1 MAADFD
7 PRFDPA
13 FQRGYD
19 GAAGP
24 VRPAVEPARS
34 VVEPVE
40 TARATRSVVEPVETP
55 PPPVELVETSA
66 EPLRYETRGNP
77 WLRALWVVAAVF
89 TVAGLLATYA
99 AQSLMQ
105 GANTSSAIDYY
116 VLPLTVS
123 QLAPWFTVTGLFAG
137 VAALVL
143 NAIRWRPGDQ

>member
-19 GAAGP
+19 GRMPGP
-24 VRPAVEPARS
+24 
-34 VVEPVE
+34 VVEPVRPVVE
-40 TARATRSVVEPVETP
+40 RVGSVVEPVETP
-55 PPPVELVETSA
+55 PPAVELVEASA

-89 TVAGLLATYA
+89 TVTGLLATYA

>member
-19 GAAGP
+19 GRMPGP
-24 VRPAVEPARS
+24 
-34 VVEPVE
+34 VVEPVRPVVE
-40 TARATRSVVEPVETP
+40 RVGSVVEPVETP
-55 PPPVELVETSA
+55 PPAVELVEASA

-89 TVAGLLATYA
+89 TVTGLLATYA

-137 VAALVL
+137 AAALVL

>member
-19 GAAGP
+19 GRMPGP
-24 VRPAVEPARS
+24 
-34 VVEPVE
+34 VVEPVRPVVE
-40 TARATRSVVEPVETP
+40 RVGSVVEPVETP
-55 PPPVELVETSA
+55 PPVVELVEASA

-89 TVAGLLATYA
+89 TVTGLLATYA

-143 NAIRWRPGDQ
+143 NAIRWRPEAQ

>member
-19 GAAGP
+19 GRTRGP
-24 VRPAVEPARS
+24 
-34 VVEPVE
+34 VVEPVRPVVE
-40 TARATRSVVEPVETP
+40 RVGSVVEPVETP
-55 PPPVELVETSA
+55 PPAVELVETSA

-89 TVAGLLATYA
+89 TVAGMLAAYS
-99 AQSLMQ
+99 AQAMMQ

>member
-40 TARATRSVVEPVETP
+40 TARATRSVVEPVETGRP
-55 PPPVELVETSA
+55 AV
-66 EPLRYETRGNP
+66 EPLRYDTRGNP

-89 TVAGLLATYA
+89 TVAGMLAAYA
-99 AQSLMQ
+99 AQATMQ

-143 NAIRWRPGDQ
+143 NAIRWRPEAQ

>member
-19 GAAGP
+19 GRMPGP
-24 VRPAVEPARS
+24 
-34 VVEPVE
+34 VVEPVRPVVE
-40 TARATRSVVEPVETP
+40 RVGSVVEPVETP
-55 PPPVELVETSA
+55 PPAVELVETSA

-89 TVAGLLATYA
+89 TVAGLLAAYA
-99 AQSLMQ
+99 AQAMMQ

-123 QLAPWFTVTGLFAG
+123 QLAPWFTVTGLFSG

-143 NAIRWRPGDQ
+143 NAIRWRPEAQ

>member
-19 GAAGP
+19 GRMPGP
-24 VRPAVEPARS
+24 
-34 VVEPVE
+34 VVEPVRPVVE
-40 TARATRSVVEPVETP
+40 RVGSVVEPVETP
-55 PPPVELVETSA
+55 PPAVELVEASA

-89 TVAGLLATYA
+89 TVTGLLATYA

-143 NAIRWRPGDQ
+143 NAIRWRPEAQ

>member
-24 VRPAVEPARS
+24 ARSVVEPARS

-40 TARATRSVVEPVETP
+40 TARATHPVNEPVETP
-55 PPPVELVETSA
+55 AAPAASPEIF
-66 EPLRYETRGNP
+66 RYETRGNP
-77 WLRALWVVAAVF
+77 WLRALWVVTAAF
-89 TVAGLLATYA
+89 TVAGLVAEYA
-99 AQSLMQ
+99 AQSMMQ
-105 GANTSSAIDYY
+105 GANTSSAMDYY

-143 NAIRWRPGDQ
+143 NAIRWRPEAQ

>member
-1 MAADFD
+1 M
-7 PRFDPA
+7 
-13 FQRGYD
+13 
-19 GAAGP
+19 
-24 VRPAVEPARS
+24 
-34 VVEPVE
+34 
-40 TARATRSVVEPVETP
+40 
-55 PPPVELVETSA
+55 VELVETSA

-89 TVAGLLATYA
+89 TVAGLLAAYMSQA
-99 AQSLMQ
+99 MMQ

-143 NAIRWRPGDQ
+143 NAIRWRPEAQ

>member
-19 GAAGP
+19 GRMPGP
-24 VRPAVEPARS
+24 
-34 VVEPVE
+34 VVEPVRPVVE
-40 TARATRSVVEPVETP
+40 RVGSVVEPVETP

-89 TVAGLLATYA
+89 TVAGLLAAYMSQA
-99 AQSLMQ
+99 MMQ

>member
-13 FQRGYD
+13 FQRGCD
-19 GAAGP
+19 GRMPGP
-24 VRPAVEPARS
+24 
-34 VVEPVE
+34 VVEPVRPVVE
-40 TARATRSVVEPVETP
+40 RVGSVVEPVETP
-55 PPPVELVETSA
+55 PPAVELVEASA

-89 TVAGLLATYA
+89 TVAGLLAAYS
-99 AQSLMQ
+99 AQAMMQ

-123 QLAPWFTVTGLFAG
+123 QLAPWFTVTGLFSG

-143 NAIRWRPGDQ
+143 NAIRWRPEAQ

>member
-19 GAAGP
+19 GRTAAP
-24 VRPAVEPARS
+24 VRPAVERAR
-34 VVEPVE
+34 P
-40 TARATRSVVEPVETP
+40 VVEPVETP

-89 TVAGLLATYA
+89 TVAGMLAAYS
-99 AQSLMQ
+99 AQAMMQ

-143 NAIRWRPGDQ
+143 NAIRWRPEAQ

>member
-19 GAAGP
+19 GAAAPVVERVETPAAPVSP
-24 VRPAVEPARS
+24 VRP
-34 VVEPVE
+34 VVEPVG
-40 TARATRSVVEPVETP
+40 TLAP
-55 PPPVELVETSA
+55 A
-66 EPLRYETRGNP
+66 EPDESRRYETHGNP
-77 WLRALWVVAAVF
+77 WLRALWVVAGVF
-89 TVAGLLATYA
+89 TIAGVLAAYA
-99 AQSLMQ
+99 SQAMIQ

-143 NAIRWRPGDQ
+143 KAIRWRPEAQ

>member
-40 TARATRSVVEPVETP
+40 TARATRSVVEPVETGRP
-55 PPPVELVETSA
+55 AV

-89 TVAGLLATYA
+89 TVTGLLATYA

-143 NAIRWRPGDQ
+143 NAIRWRPEAQ

>member
-1 MAADFD
+1 MATDFD

-19 GAAGP
+19 GRGVGP
-24 VRPAVEPARS
+24 VVEPARP

-40 TARATRSVVEPVETP
+40 TRAAPVVER
-55 PPPVELVETSA
+55 VETSPA
-66 EPLRYETRGNP
+66 PAGPLEPLRYETRGNP

-89 TVAGLLATYA
+89 TVAGVLAAYA
-99 AQSLMQ
+99 AQAMMQ
-105 GANTSSAIDYY
+105 SANTSSAIDYY

-123 QLAPWFTVTGLFAG
+123 QLAPWFAVSGLLAG

>member
-19 GAAGP
+19 GRMPGP
-24 VRPAVEPARS
+24 
-34 VVEPVE
+34 VVEPVRPVVE
-40 TARATRSVVEPVETP
+40 RVGSVVEPVETP
-55 PPPVELVETSA
+55 PPVVELVEASA

-89 TVAGLLATYA
+89 TVTGLLATYA

>member
-24 VRPAVEPARS
+24 ARS

-40 TARATRSVVEPVETP
+40 TARATRPVNEPVRSVVEPVETP
-55 PPPVELVETSA
+55 A
-66 EPLRYETRGNP
+66 EPFRYETRGNP
-77 WLRALWVVAAVF
+77 WLRALWVVAAAF
-89 TVAGLLATYA
+89 TVAGLVAEYA
-99 AQSLMQ
+99 AQSMMQ
-105 GANTSSAIDYY
+105 GANTSSAMDYY

-137 VAALVL
+137 VAGLVL
-143 NAIRWRPGDQ
+143 SAIRWRPGRE

>member
-19 GAAGP
+19 GRMPGP
-24 VRPAVEPARS
+24 
-34 VVEPVE
+34 VVEPVRPVVE
-40 TARATRSVVEPVETP
+40 PVGSVVEPVETP
-55 PPPVELVETSA
+55 PPAVELVEASA

-89 TVAGLLATYA
+89 TVAGLLAAYS
-99 AQSLMQ
+99 AQAMMQ

>member
-40 TARATRSVVEPVETP
+40 TARATRSVVEPVETGRP
-55 PPPVELVETSA
+55 AV

-89 TVAGLLATYA
+89 TVTGLLATYA

>member
-19 GAAGP
+19 GRMPGP
-24 VRPAVEPARS
+24 
-34 VVEPVE
+34 VVEPVRPVVE
-40 TARATRSVVEPVETP
+40 RVGSVVEPVETP
-55 PPPVELVETSA
+55 PPAVELVETSA

-89 TVAGLLATYA
+89 TVTGLLATYA

-143 NAIRWRPGDQ
+143 NAIRWRPEAQ

>member
-19 GAAGP
+19 GRTAAP
-24 VRPAVEPARS
+24 VRPAVERAR
-34 VVEPVE
+34 P
-40 TARATRSVVEPVETP
+40 VVEPVETP
-55 PPPVELVETSA
+55 PPAVELVETPA
-66 EPLRYETRGNP
+66 APVAPPETFRYETRGNP
-77 WLRALWVVAAVF
+77 WLRTLWVVAAVF
-89 TVAGLLATYA
+89 TVAGLLAAYS
-99 AQSLMQ
+99 AQAMMQ

-137 VAALVL
+137 VAGLVL

>member
-19 GAAGP
+19 GRMPGP
-24 VRPAVEPARS
+24 
-34 VVEPVE
+34 VVEPVRPVVE
-40 TARATRSVVEPVETP
+40 RVGSVVEPVETP
-55 PPPVELVETSA
+55 PPAVELVETSA

-89 TVAGLLATYA
+89 TVAGLLAAYA
-99 AQSLMQ
+99 AQAMMQ

-143 NAIRWRPGDQ
+143 NAIRWRPEAQ

>member
-1 MAADFD
+1 MAADYD

-19 GAAGP
+19 GRTAAP
-24 VRPAVEPARS
+24 VFERESPARP
-34 VVEPVE
+34 VVEPG
-40 TARATRSVVEPVETP
+40 RSV
-55 PPPVELVETSA
+55 VELVETSPRAA
-66 EPLRYETRGNP
+66 EPIEKPRYETRGNP

-89 TVAGLLATYA
+89 TVAGLLAEYA

-105 GANTSSAIDYY
+105 GANTSSAMDYY

-143 NAIRWRPGDQ
+143 NAIRWRPEAQ

>member
-19 GAAGP
+19 GRMPGP
-24 VRPAVEPARS
+24 
-34 VVEPVE
+34 VVEPVRPVVE
-40 TARATRSVVEPVETP
+40 RVGSVVEPVETP
-55 PPPVELVETSA
+55 PPAVELVETSA

-89 TVAGLLATYA
+89 TVTGLLATYA

>member
-1 MAADFD
+1 M
-7 PRFDPA
+7 
-13 FQRGYD
+13 
-19 GAAGP
+19 
-24 VRPAVEPARS
+24 
-34 VVEPVE
+34 
-40 TARATRSVVEPVETP
+40 VEPVETP
-55 PPPVELVETSA
+55 PPAVELVEASA

-89 TVAGLLATYA
+89 TVTGLLATYA

>member
-19 GAAGP
+19 GRMPGP
-24 VRPAVEPARS
+24 
-34 VVEPVE
+34 VVEPVRPVVE
-40 TARATRSVVEPVETP
+40 RVGSVVEPVETP
-55 PPPVELVETSA
+55 PPAVELVEASA

-89 TVAGLLATYA
+89 TVTGLLATYA

-137 VAALVL
+137 VAGLVL

>member
-13 FQRGYD
+13 FQRGFD
-19 GAAGP
+19 GRTPGP
-24 VRPAVEPARS
+24 
-34 VVEPVE
+34 VVEPVRPVVE
-40 TARATRSVVEPVETP
+40 RVGSMVEPVETP
-55 PPPVELVETSA
+55 PPAVELVETSA

-89 TVAGLLATYA
+89 TVAGLLAAYA
-99 AQSLMQ
+99 AQAMMQ

>member
-55 PPPVELVETSA
+55 A
-66 EPLRYETRGNP
+66 EPLETFRYETRGNP

-89 TVAGLLATYA
+89 TVVGLLATYA

>member
-19 GAAGP
+19 GRMPGP
-24 VRPAVEPARS
+24 
-34 VVEPVE
+34 VVEPVRPVVE
-40 TARATRSVVEPVETP
+40 RVGSVVEPVETP
-55 PPPVELVETSA
+55 A
-66 EPLRYETRGNP
+66 EPLETFRYETRGNP

-89 TVAGLLATYA
+89 TVVGLLATYA

-143 NAIRWRPGDQ
+143 NAIRWRPEAQ

>member
-19 GAAGP
+19 GRMPGPLVEP
-24 VRPAVEPARS
+24 VRP
-34 VVEPVE
+34 VVERVG
-40 TARATRSVVEPVETP
+40 SVVEPVETP
-55 PPPVELVETSA
+55 PPAVELVEASA

-89 TVAGLLATYA
+89 TVTGLLATYA